1 MNHKEIE
8 RWYRLR
14 NLRKAIQAVVLLSLI
29 ALVTGLAV
37 SRYAN
42 NEKNEFKTS
51 SVSEPGIKVEK
62 FTYSSVGSDQWDL
75 EATSASVS
83 EKMDYVDLKLPRV
96 VYYGGAGG
104 KIYLN
109 AQSGNLDKKDG
120 KVEARGSVSIK
131 YQNFKFLTDNVKYS
145 QGLLEAQA
153 PESILMEG
161 DDMRLSGKGLR
172 LFVDKEEIVIEQ
184 DVKAS
189 LFNVK
194 WVSPGNKLPM

>member
-8 RWYRLR
+8 RWYRLK
-14 NLRKAIQAVVLLSLI
+14 NLRKAIQAMVLLSVI
-29 ALVTGLAV
+29 ALVSGLAL

-42 NEKNEFKTS
+42 NDKNDFKTS
-51 SVSEPGIKVEK
+51 NVSEPGIKVEK

-75 EATSASVS
+75 EAASASVS
-83 EKMDYVDLKLPRV
+83 EKMDHVDLKLPRI
-96 VYYGGAGG
+96 VYYGGDGG
-104 KIYLN
+104 KIFLN
-109 AQSGNLDKKDG
+109 AQYGNFDKKDG
-120 KVEARGSVSIK
+120 KVEVRGSVSIK
-131 YQNFKFLTDNVKYS
+131 YQNFKFTTDNAKYS

-153 PESILMEG
+153 ADSILMEG
-161 DDMRLSGKGLR
+161 DDIRLSGKGLR

-194 WVSPGNKLPM
+194 WVSPGKKLPM

>member
-8 RWYRLR
+8 RWYRLK
-14 NLRKAIQAVVLLSLI
+14 NLRKAIQALVLLSVI
-29 ALVTGLAV
+29 ALVSGLAL

-42 NEKNEFKTS
+42 NDKNEFKTS
-51 SVSEPGIKVEK
+51 NVSEPGIKVEK
-62 FTYSSVGSDQWDL
+62 FTYSSVGSDQWEL
-75 EATSASVS
+75 EAASASVN
-83 EKMDYVDLKLPRV
+83 EKMDHVDLKLPRI
-96 VYYGGAGG
+96 VYYGGDGG
-104 KIYLN
+104 KIILN
-109 AQSGNLDKKDG
+109 AQYGNLDKKDG

-131 YQNFKFLTDNVKYS
+131 YQNFKFITDNVNYS

-153 PESILMEG
+153 ADSILMEG
-161 DDMRLSGKGLR
+161 DDLRLSGKGLR

-194 WVSPGNKLPM
+194 WVTPGKKLPM